1 MATTYVIAAT
11 RAGQSAVVTET
22 TTKTYAVAQ
31 PAVLRENGTGGGS
44 GGGPGGG
51 TTQAFATVLA

>member
-1 MATTYVIAAT
+1 MATTHVIAAT

-31 PAVLRENGTGGGS
+31 PAVLQEAGSGS
-44 GGGPGGG
+44 GGGT
-51 TTQAFATVLA
+51 TTQARVLVLA

>member
-11 RAGQSAVVTET
+11 RPGKSAVVTET

-31 PAVLRENGTGGGS
+31 PAILQENGTGSGS
-44 GGGPGGG
+44 GSG
-51 TTQAFATVLA
+51 ASSVRVMVMA